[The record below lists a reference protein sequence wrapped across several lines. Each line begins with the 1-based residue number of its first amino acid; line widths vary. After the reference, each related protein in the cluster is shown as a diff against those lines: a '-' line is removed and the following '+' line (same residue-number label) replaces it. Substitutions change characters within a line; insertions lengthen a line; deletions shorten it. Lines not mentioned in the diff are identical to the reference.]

1 MIAHE
6 VNNSVAG
13 TVSIMENGEWEMR
26 KSLSERL
33 KTLSAFVT
41 RFAEVVKI
49 PQPQLQLCDLSEEVE
64 TCRPFLEN
72 LCLTAH
78 VHLDLQLSDEAIP
91 VHLDITL
98 FGQVLVNIVKNSIES
113 IKESHTEKGIITI
126 AVTPSSLTVTDNGRG
141 IPPEI
146 ASNLFTPFFST
157 KPQGQGIGLLLI
169 RDILTA
175 HRCTFSLLTDP
186 TDHLTRFTILIPCI
200 R

>member
-1 MIAHE
+1 
-6 VNNSVAG
+6 
-13 TVSIMENGEWEMR
+13 MR

-91 VHLDITL
+91 VHLDTTL

-146 ASNLFTPFFST
+146 ASNLFTPFFSS
-157 KPQGQGIGLLLI
+157 GS
-169 RDILTA
+169 A
-175 HRCTFSLLTDP
+175 
-186 TDHLTRFTILIPCI
+186 RFTAV
-200 R
+200 